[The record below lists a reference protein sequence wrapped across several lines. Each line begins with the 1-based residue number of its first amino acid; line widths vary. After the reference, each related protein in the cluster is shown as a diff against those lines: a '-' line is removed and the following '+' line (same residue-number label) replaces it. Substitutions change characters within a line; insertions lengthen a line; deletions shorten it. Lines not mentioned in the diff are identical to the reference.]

1 MGMLTEMRTQAIS
14 TTEIYCD
21 QAQNIFNNLKVQG
34 KIGKEEVESLHFYM
48 ASACTSVE
56 NLSHKVT
63 RKTAALFRE
72 MVNTVQHYLSKSDME
87 IDGDEADH
95 ILAPDMWAKIR
106 ASLTE
111 EKKEPFMLFWAKGST
126 WTDIDAQILA
136 EVRKGTSTWHRD
148 RSERARKAFLV
159 LGASGVAAAVEKS
172 TLQYMVFECEE
183 DRGNEIMT
191 TCTGVKEYKQGG
203 SVVSGGT
210 LSLDRLHLPYLLS
223 PTIYITWRNLTN
235 VESVVDET
243 TVMAAIMRHLEAAE
257 GIWLH
262 KYDSFGA
269 QITDEVQQNRY
280 STTTKAELTPIPSG
294 VEWINMG
301 QAMLEGNEIFSDEF
315 GEAIATAVQQ
325 GTALPPTLL
334 RTLPIPPI
342 TATSFIMKDGHS
354 FRPIPATREKFPA
367 HLAHL
372 GKLLG
377 LGDIS
382 ATAMLRLLGALRRD
396 KKVGYVSINQSW
408 GIYVAHRII
417 QDLGRESLP
426 YEILTTPG
434 QPISILPALKTNCK
448 DYLRTLIGEGGLW
461 IRGMLPTLEET
472 SPRIAHS
479 MSSMNDMVGEILIEL
494 RQSQEVVPL
503 DLTTHTLFLPKGK
516 FGTLLGTWPC
526 EEPFGTKLRH
536 SSFPPPTPEVAKEIW
551 EQLYLAAS
559 EKGFILIPV
568 IGGLPGE
575 SKTDKLNR
583 GLTSLSDPAIREFT
597 QAGWPTLLKL
607 VPEENLQLY
616 GSDS

>member
-1 MGMLTEMRTQAIS
+1 MRTLAIS
-14 TTEIYCD
+14 TTETYCD
-21 QAQNIFNNLKVQG
+21 QAKNTFDNFKGQG
-34 KIGKEEVESLHFYM
+34 KIGREEVEHLHFYL

-63 RKTAALFRE
+63 RKTAALLRE
-72 MVNTVQHYLSKSDME
+72 MVNTVQQYLAKSDKE
-87 IDGDEADH
+87 INGDKADNV
-95 ILAPDMWAKIR
+95 LTPDTWAKLR

-111 EKKEPFMLFWAKGST
+111 EKKEPFMLFWARGST
-126 WTDIDAQILA
+126 WTEIDAQILA
-136 EVRKGTSTWHRD
+136 EIRKGTSTWPRD
-148 RSERARKAFLV
+148 RSERAKKAFLV
-159 LGASGVAAAVEKS
+159 LGASGVTSAVEKS
-172 TLQYMVFECEE
+172 TLQHMVFECEE

-203 SVVSGGT
+203 SMVSGGT
-210 LSLDRLHLPYLLS
+210 LSLDRLHLPYLPS
-223 PTIYITWRNLTN
+223 PTIHITWRNLTN

-243 TVMAAIMRHLEAAE
+243 TVMAAIMRYLEAAG

-262 KYDSFGA
+262 KHDSFGA
-269 QITDEVQQNRY
+269 QITDEAQQNRY
-280 STTTKAELTPIPSG
+280 STTTNAELAPIPSG

-301 QAMLEGNEIFSDEF
+301 QAMLEGNEIFSDEL
-315 GEAIATAVQQ
+315 GEAIDTAVRQ
-325 GTALPPTLL
+325 GTAISPTLL
-334 RTLPIPPI
+334 RTLSTPPI
-342 TATSFIMKDGHS
+342 TATFFITKDGHF
-354 FRPIPATREKFPA
+354 FRPIPATREKFSA
-367 HLAHL
+367 HLTHL

-382 ATAMLRLLGALRRD
+382 VTTILRLLGALRRD
-396 KKVGYVSINQSW
+396 KKVGYVSINQSY
-408 GIYVAHRII
+408 GIYVSHRII

-426 YEILTTPG
+426 YEILTDPG
-434 QPISILPALKTNCK
+434 QPILILPALKTNCK

-461 IRGMLPTLEET
+461 IRGMFPTLEET

-503 DLTTHTLFLPKGK
+503 DLINHTLFLPTGK
-516 FGTLLGTWPC
+516 IGTLLGTWPC

-536 SSFPPPTPEVAKEIW
+536 SSFPPPKPGVAKEIW

-583 GLTSLSDPAIREFT
+583 GLTSLSDPVIREFT
-597 QAGWPTLLKL
+597 QAG
-607 VPEENLQLY
+607 
-616 GSDS
+616 